1 MDSRDGISGVMDTAA
16 LGGLDDLRLRAD
28 RGDAGAMTQ
37 LGSRLLIGDNAP
49 LEQQEG
55 FTWIGKGA
63 EAGDATGL
71 ALMAA
76 LTGIGAFAPQN
87 WSQALDYLAR
97 AAERGSVSAQGQLRL
112 LSAGPETAIAVD
124 PAANWADLARRV
136 DVAAWIAPP
145 ERTPLWETPRIRMAR
160 RFASP
165 AVCDWLKGAAQD
177 RMRPAMMYD
186 GETKT
191 EAVDPHR
198 TCSDYQFDILNTDLV
213 LLLVRARVAEVT
225 RLPTV
230 AMEPPRVFHYALG
243 EQIKPHY
250 DRCGNPVEGYAEGGY
265 LGDRIVTFL
274 LYLNDGFVGG
284 ELDFPKSNVR
294 FKGVKGDAIY
304 FAHVDAAGKPDPL
317 SLHAGLT
324 ITQGEKWVLS
334 QWIHDRPFGVPETA
348 GAPATA

>member
-1 MDSRDGISGVMDTAA
+1 MDLRDGISGVAETPPDQ
-16 LGGLDDLRLRAD
+16 GLDDLRRRAD
-28 RGDAGAMTQ
+28 RGDAMSMTK
-37 LGSRLLIGDNAP
+37 LGSRLLIGDRAP
-49 LEQQEG
+49 LEAKEG
-55 FTWIGKGA
+55 FAWIGNGA
-63 EAGDATGL
+63 EAGDPTGL
-71 ALMAA
+71 SLMAT
-76 LTGIGAFAPQN
+76 LTGIGAFGPQS
-87 WSQALDYLAR
+87 WPEALDYLAR
-97 AAERGSVSAQGQLRL
+97 AAGRGSVSAQGQLQL
-112 LSAGPETAIAVD
+112 LAAGPESAAPVD
-124 PAANWADLARRV
+124 PNAGWSALARSI

-145 ERTPLWETPRIRMAR
+145 PRTPVWEAPRIRMAY

-165 AVCDWLKGAAQD
+165 AVCDWLKASAEG

-250 DRCGNPVEGYAEGGY
+250 DRCGNPVDGYAEGGY

-274 LYLNDGFVGG
+274 LYLNDGFEGG

-294 FKGVKGDAIY
+294 FKGEKGDAIY

-334 QWIHDRPFGVPETA
+334 QWIHDRPFGLP
-348 GAPATA
+348 GPATA

>member
-1 MDSRDGISGVMDTAA
+1 MDSRDGISGVMDTTVHN
-16 LGGLDDLRLRAD
+16 GLDDLRRRAD
-28 RGDAGAMTQ
+28 RGDATAMTQ
-37 LGSRLLIGDNAP
+37 FGARLLIGDNAP
-49 LEQQEG
+49 FDRQEG
-55 FTWIGKGA
+55 FAWIGKGA
-63 EAGDATGL
+63 EAGDAGGL

-87 WSQALDYLAR
+87 WAQALDYLAR

-112 LSAGPETAIAVD
+112 LAAGPETAVPVD
-124 PAANWADLARRV
+124 RAATWADLARRV

-145 ERTPLWETPRIRMAR
+145 ERMALWETPRIRMAR
-160 RFASP
+160 NFASP
-165 AVCDWLKGAAQD
+165 AVCDWLKAAAQD

-191 EAVDPHR
+191 EAIDPHR
-198 TCSDYQFDILNTDLV
+198 TCSDYQFDILNTDVV
-213 LLLVRARVAEVT
+213 LLLVRARVAELT
-225 RLPTV
+225 KLPTV

-250 DRCGNPVEGYAEGGY
+250 DRCGNDVEGYAEGGY

-274 LYLNDGFVGG
+274 LYLNDGFEGG

-304 FAHVDAAGKPDPL
+304 FAHVDGAGKPDPL

-324 ITQGEKWVLS
+324 ITRGEKWVLS
-334 QWIHDRPFGVPETA
+334 QWIHDRPFGVPEA
-348 GAPATA
+348 VRK

>member
-1 MDSRDGISGVMDTAA
+1 MDSRDGISGMMDTTANN
-16 LGGLDDLRLRAD
+16 GLDDLRGRAD
-28 RGDAGAMTQ
+28 RGDATAMIK

-49 LEQQEG
+49 LDQQEG
-55 FTWIGKGA
+55 FAWIGKGA
-63 EAGDATGL
+63 EAGDAGGL

-76 LTGIGAFAPQN
+76 LTGIGAFAPQS
-87 WSQALDYLAR
+87 WAQALDYLAR

-112 LSAGPETAIAVD
+112 LAAGPETAIPVD
-124 PAANWADLARRV
+124 LAAKWADLAHCV

-160 RFASP
+160 NFASL
-165 AVCDWLKGAAQD
+165 AVCDWLKAAAQD
-177 RMRPAMMYD
+177 HMRPAMMYD

-198 TCSDYQFDILNTDLV
+198 TCSDYQFDILNTDVV
-213 LLLVRARVAEVT
+213 LLLVRARVAELT

-230 AMEPPRVFHYALG
+230 TMEPPRVFHYALG

-250 DRCGNPVEGYAEGGY
+250 DRCGNAVEGYAEGGY

-274 LYLNDGFVGG
+274 LYLNDGFEGG

-304 FAHVDAAGKPDPL
+304 FAHVDGAGKPDPL

-324 ITQGEKWVLS
+324 ITRGEKWVLS
-334 QWIHDRPFGVPETA
+334 QWIHDRPFGVPEAART
-348 GAPATA
+348 